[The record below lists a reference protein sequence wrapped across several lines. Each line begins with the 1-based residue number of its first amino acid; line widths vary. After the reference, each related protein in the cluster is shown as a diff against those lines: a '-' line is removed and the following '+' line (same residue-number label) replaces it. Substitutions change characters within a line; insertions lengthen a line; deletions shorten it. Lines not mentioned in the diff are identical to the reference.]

1 MENPSPPISSPPPP
15 PPPPLRT
22 DGAMEEMRIAVEE
35 GEFHQQLPTSS
46 RLHSFN
52 DSLRSIPKKRAVVY
66 GVCALFFTT
75 VVIVI
80 NLFVDFLEN
89 LIRNESWWD
98 YMSRETPCDFMLRP
112 INSSRN

>member
-1 MENPSPPISSPPPP
+1 
-15 PPPPLRT
+15 
-22 DGAMEEMRIAVEE
+22 MEEEAGAV
-35 GEFHQQLPTSS
+35 GGFHQQLPRS

-75 VVIVI
+75 VVIVL

-98 YMSRETPCDFMLRP
+98 YMSRKTPCDFISTARP
-112 INSSRN
+112 INSSQY